1 MFGRKLSHCPLTAET
16 ERIMAGKV
24 NSVALDSPSARK
36 RLKSGR
42 QPHWHRL
49 AELGGK
55 VHLGYQ
61 RWKGEAAGRWVLR
74 RYIGKHTSA
83 NDKLVAKY
91 TTTTL
96 GLADDAAEADGRQM
110 LSFDQAAAKAR
121 AMVEV
126 PNGGGKIERMTVRQ
140 ALQHYIEY
148 KRTESKD
155 VSNVVSRG
163 TVHILPSLGDL
174 VVAELT
180 TEELRKWF
188 ATMAAAPAQSR
199 SKAGKPKFRAAPTTD
214 DGIRARRA
222 TANRV
227 LTILKAALN
236 HAYDEGH
243 VANRDA
249 WGRKLKPFRDVEVAR
264 VHYLSVADAVRLINA
279 SDSAFRPLVRAA
291 LETGCRYGELTQLE
305 VHDFNPDAGTVNIR
319 RSKTGKARHI
329 VLTDEGRAFFRQH
342 CAGRGGHERM
352 FTHANGSDWKKSD
365 QKRPMAEAVARAK
378 ITPAITFHGLRHTWA
393 SLAAM
398 NGVPLMVVAK
408 NLGHVDTA
416 MVEKHYGHLAPSFIA
431 DAIRAGAPRFA
442 GASNTAIVP
451 LHKAARTP

>member
-1 MFGRKLSHCPLTAET
+1 MGTGVRAECT
-16 ERIMAGKV
+16 G
-24 NSVALDSPSARK
+24 
-36 RLKSGR
+36 
-42 QPHWHRL
+42 RL
-49 AELGGK
+49 A
-55 VHLGYQ
+55 
-61 RWKGEAAGRWVLR
+61 GRHR
-74 RYIGKHTSA
+74 
-83 NDKLVAKY
+83 
-91 TTTTL
+91 
-96 GLADDAAEADGRQM
+96 
-110 LSFDQAAAKAR
+110 
-121 AMVEV
+121 
-126 PNGGGKIERMTVRQ
+126 P
-140 ALQHYIEY
+140 
-148 KRTESKD
+148 
-155 VSNVVSRG
+155 
-163 TVHILPSLGDL
+163 
-174 VVAELT
+174 LT
-180 TEELRKWF
+180 TEELRKWL
-188 ATMAAAPAQSR
+188 ATMAAAPAQNR
-199 SKAGKPKFRAAPTTD
+199 SKAGKPRFKAAPTTEE
-214 DGIRARRA
+214 GVRARRA
-222 TANRV
+222 SANRV

-264 VHYLSVADAVRLINA
+264 VRYLSVADAMRLINA
-279 SDSAFRPLVRAA
+279 SDPEFRPLVRAA

-305 VHDFNPDAGTVNIR
+305 VHDFNPDAGTVTIR

-352 FTHANGSDWKKSD
+352 FTRTNGSDWKKSD
-365 QKRPMAEAVARAK
+365 QKRPMAEAVTRAK

-442 GASNTAIVP
+442 GTNTPSSVVPMASNSNRA
-451 LHKAARTP
+451 K